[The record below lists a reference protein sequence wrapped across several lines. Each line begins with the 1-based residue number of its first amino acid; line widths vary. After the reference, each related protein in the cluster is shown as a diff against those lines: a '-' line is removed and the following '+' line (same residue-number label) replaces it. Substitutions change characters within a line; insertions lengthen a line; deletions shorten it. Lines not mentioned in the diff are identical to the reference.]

1 MTGSKPLRA
10 SRKGR
15 RAPVVDAQLESGVDA
30 ELEAASPPT
39 VEAPVDVKLEAGS
52 PPPLVAASP
61 PVAVVVPL
69 AVLEVGR
76 LLPAHLVG
84 LPRPTSLDLEMIAA
98 PKVPAIS
105 WSVTTS
111 ATRYR
116 ELRESDRPVLLA
128 SEFCALAV
136 AAEHGRASAVWLAD
150 RLSHRRAQIDLGVA
164 LGGAP
169 HRAVDDDRPDWL
181 APRGRGLWGVIE
193 ADFAKRAATL
203 SSGGW
208 HLEAWPIARV
218 LHVWGVRI
226 VRVGIGEAVE
236 WFE

>member
-1 MTGSKPLRA
+1 MA
-10 SRKGR
+10 SRKKLAPSKAIN
-15 RAPVVDAQLESGVDA
+15 RAAAVEGAQLELGTVDA
-30 ELEAASPPT
+30 
-39 VEAPVDVKLEAGS
+39 KLEARVEAEPT
-52 PPPLVAASP
+52 PPPIAEPTPRPTVAA
-61 PVAVVVPL
+61 AVPL

-76 LLPAHLVG
+76 LLPVHLAK
-84 LPRPTSLDLEMIAA
+84 LPRPTSLDLEMVAA
-98 PKVPAIS
+98 PKVAAVAFA
-105 WSVTTS
+105 VTTS
-111 ATRYR
+111 ASRYR
-116 ELRESDRPVLLA
+116 QLRESGRPVLLA

-150 RLSHRRAQIDLGVA
+150 RLSHPSSQIELGVA

-169 HRAVDDDRPDWL
+169 HRTVDDDRPDWL

-193 ADFAKRAATL
+193 ADFEHGKRTAAVSV

-218 LHVWGVRI
+218 LYVWGARI
-226 VRVGIGEAVE
+226 VRVGIGEVVE

>member
-1 MTGSKPLRA
+1 MTSSKPLKP

-15 RAPVVDAQLESGVDA
+15 RVKVDADAQLALPTPPLEAPVVDVSFVVEPRV
-30 ELEAASPPT
+30 EAR
-39 VEAPVDVKLEAGS
+39 VEAPVSREA
-52 PPPLVAASP
+52 PR
-61 PVAVVVPL
+61 VVPL

-76 LLPAHLVG
+76 LLPAHLGG
-84 LPRPTSLDLEMIAA
+84 LPRPTSLDLEMVAA
-98 PKVPAIS
+98 PKVPAVAFA
-105 WSVTTS
+105 VTTS

-116 ELRESDRPVLLA
+116 ELRASGRPVLKA
-128 SEFCALAV
+128 SELVALGV

-150 RLSHRRAQIDLGVA
+150 RLANPHAQTQIELGVA

-169 HRAVDDDRPDWL
+169 LRADADDRPDWL

-193 ADFAKRAATL
+193 ADFERRTVAV

-218 LHVWGVRI
+218 LHVWGARI
-226 VRVGIGEAVE
+226 VRVGIGEVVE

>member
-1 MTGSKPLRA
+1 MRA
-10 SRKGR
+10 TRKAR
-15 RAPVVDAQLESGVDA
+15 RTPAVEGAQLELDVEARVEA
-30 ELEAASPPT
+30 EPTPPPPT
-39 VEAPVDVKLEAGS
+39 
-52 PPPLVAASP
+52 PPPVAERTATHAASP
-61 PVAVVVPL
+61 PVAAAVPL

-76 LLPAHLVG
+76 LLPVHLAK
-84 LPRPTSLDLEMIAA
+84 LPRPTSLDLQMVAA
-98 PKVPAIS
+98 PKVPAVAFA
-105 WSVTTS
+105 VTTS

-116 ELRESDRPVLLA
+116 ALRESGRPVLLA

-150 RLSHRRAQIDLGVA
+150 RLSHRSSQIELGVA

-169 HRAVDDDRPDWL
+169 HRTVDDDRPDWL

-193 ADFAKRAATL
+193 ADFEHGKRMATV
-203 SSGGW
+203 SVNSGGW

-218 LHVWGVRI
+218 LHVWGARI